1 MTGVAARAQP
11 RFGQRSQDAVHALQH
26 LEIRRLALLG
36 RKDHDQGR
44 VRNERF
50 VQPDRDRLKPS
61 IPAPGWIRRCNLREH
76 QVRFQVLA
84 TLEDLAQAEVLQ
96 EEVFGVTERDLIPAN
111 ELIVVAETG
120 GAVIG
125 AFLEEEPGRAA
136 GVLVGWGGFV
146 GKPRI
151 VSDFLA
157 VRATARNLG
166 LAEQMKRL
174 QAVIALER
182 GFAEIVW
189 TVDPLRAANARLNF
203 GKLGA
208 TANHYENDRYGPTF
222 AATLYGG
229 MPTDRLHVTWDIAS
243 SRTQDR
249 LKGLAPPPAP
259 EGLPVYEPHFTGPAA
274 MIEIP
279 ADIDTLLANDSATA
293 REWRMRLRDALRQA
307 FADGYAI
314 TDFMPSATEGSD
326 PALLLTRQE

>member
-1 MTGVAARAQP
+1 MTALTPAALGFSDDGEQTWVRELRGQP
-11 RFGQRSQDAVHALQH
+11 
-26 LEIRRLALLG
+26 
-36 RKDHDQGR
+36 
-44 VRNERF
+44 
-50 VQPDRDRLKPS
+50 VQFRILT
-61 IPAPGWIRRCNLREH
+61 
-76 QVRFQVLA
+76 
-84 TLEDLAQAEVLQ
+84 TLEDLAQAERLQ

-125 AFLEEEPGRAA
+125 AFLPMEPEVAA

-174 QAVIALER
+174 QAAVALQG
-182 GFAEIVW
+182 GFQEIVW

-208 TANHYENDRYGPTF
+208 TASHYENDRYGATF
-222 AATLYGG
+222 AATLYGS

-243 SRTQDR
+243 PRTQER
-249 LKGLAPPPAP
+249 LMGAAAPAVPS
-259 EGLPVYEPHFTGPAA
+259 GLPAYEPHHLGSAA
-274 MIEIP
+274 TVEIP
-279 ADIDTLLANDSATA
+279 ADIDTLLAHDPASA
-293 REWRMRLRDALRQA
+293 RDWRTRLRATLPQA
-307 FADGYAI
+307 FADGYAV
-314 TDFMPSATEGSD
+314 TAFVPATADGGNPS
-326 PALLLTRQE
+326 LLLTRQE

>member
-1 MTGVAARAQP
+1 MAALTPADLGFSDNGDQTWVRGL
-11 RFGQRSQDAVHALQH
+11 RGQQVQF
-26 LEIRRLALLG
+26 
-36 RKDHDQGR
+36 R
-44 VRNERF
+44 V
-50 VQPDRDRLKPS
+50 LT
-61 IPAPGWIRRCNLREH
+61 
-76 QVRFQVLA
+76 
-84 TLEDLAQAEVLQ
+84 TLEDLAQAESLQ

-125 AFLEEEPGRAA
+125 AFLDQDSNVAA
-136 GVLVGWGGFV
+136 GVLVGWGGYV

-157 VRATARNLG
+157 VRSTARNLG

-174 QAVIALER
+174 QAVVALEA
-182 GFAEIVW
+182 GFEEIVW

-229 MPTDRLHVTWDIAS
+229 MPTDRLHVTWDIVAP
-243 SRTQDR
+243 RVQER
-249 LKGLAPPPAP
+249 LRGGPPAAVP
-259 EGLPVYEPHFTGPAA
+259 EGLPTYEPHFTGPAA
-274 MIEIP
+274 LIEIP
-279 ADIDTLLANDSATA
+279 ADIDALLANDSGTA
-293 REWRMRLRDALRQA
+293 RGWRMRLREALPQA

-314 TDFMPSATEGSD
+314 TDFIPPAVEGGNPS
-326 PALLLTRQE
+326 LLLTRQG